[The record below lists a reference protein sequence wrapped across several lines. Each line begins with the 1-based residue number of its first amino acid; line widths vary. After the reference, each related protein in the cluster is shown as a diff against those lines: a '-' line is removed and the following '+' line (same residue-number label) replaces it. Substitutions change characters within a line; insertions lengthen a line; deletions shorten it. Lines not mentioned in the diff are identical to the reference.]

1 MIRGKCF
8 KGFEYV
14 VDSRIV
20 WTAWLVRLC
29 VLAACCVVAFSPRS
43 GFAQGPKIGYVNAV
57 KLIETAPQ
65 GEAALKTLEAEFG
78 PREQE
83 LRTMRDEIRKLEDD
97 IGKNGLVMKESERR
111 EKESAI
117 RDLQRNLKRSRDEMR
132 EDYNVRRN
140 ESLADLQRVVTKAIV
155 EIAKQEQYDLILQD
169 SVYVSP
175 SLDITEQVLEKLRNI
190 AKQ

>member
-1 MIRGKCF
+1 LT
-8 KGFEYV
+8 Y
-14 VDSRIV
+14 
-20 WTAWLVRLC
+20 
-29 VLAACCVVAFSPRS
+29 LAALIAFSIGALLPYNAD
-43 GFAQGPKIGYVNAV
+43 AQGPRIGYVNAV

-83 LRTMRDEIRKLEDD
+83 LRSMRDEIRKLEDE
-97 IGKNGLVMKESERR
+97 IGKDGLVMKESERR

-117 RDLQRNLKRSRDEMR
+117 RELQRTLKRSRDEMR

-155 EIAKQEQYDLILQD
+155 EIAKQEEYDLILQD

-175 SLDITEQVLEKLRNI
+175 TLDITEQVLEKLRNI